1 MAICRLYSKREGMP
15 DWLEIGMP
23 EHTGGE
29 GRIFFSKDGQ
39 YAIKIYHK
47 QKAGVTKRQ
56 FLEKITALGTHLTEN
71 EAKFLCW
78 PLALVDNVDGN
89 ECVGCVTRRIPTP
102 PYTMLVNI
110 MLTPK
115 QAVDQFRA
123 GKSWADY
130 LQIARGIARSI
141 AVLSGKGCAHAD
153 LHFCNFLVDPA
164 SSDVVLID
172 LDGLVVPG
180 FLPPQVAGMYGFM
193 APEVIMGESVPN
205 EQTDRHS
212 LAVLVLYTLLFRNVL
227 QPLHCYD
234 PDSQSNDDQIGWGRE
249 AVFSEHQ
256 QDQRNRPRMLGVPL
270 FQEGALSYHILTPAL
285 QKLTERAFLEG
296 LHNPAKRPSAQEWI
310 NNLSWALDELW
321 QCSYCRQYFPYP
333 HWITPMQRRACPFCG
348 QRRLVTPLPS
358 VLLLYEPH
366 SRGNYGFT
374 QRYLVLGNGWTL
386 FPDVLDSQRPPMS
399 RKAEKAA
406 GHVEWDDKRKTNYLV
421 NEEDAPWRARLGGD
435 ASDITVSKGTSVPLQ
450 SGTTIYCGESRRLLV
465 VRE

>member
-1 MAICRLYSKREGMP
+1 MP

-23 EHTGGE
+23 DHTGGE

-56 FLEKITALGTHLTEN
+56 LLEKIRVLGTHLTEN

-102 PYTMLVNI
+102 PYTTLVNI

-115 QAVDQFRA
+115 QAAEQFRA

-130 LQIARGIARSI
+130 LQTARGIARSI

-153 LHFCNFLVDPA
+153 LHFSNFLVDSA

-180 FLPPQVAGMYGFM
+180 FLPPQVAGMCGFM

-205 EQTDRHS
+205 ERTDRHG

-234 PDSQSNDDQIGWGRE
+234 PNSQRNDDEIGWGRE
-249 AVFSEHQ
+249 ALFSEHQ
-256 QDQRNRPRMLGVPL
+256 HDQRNRPRMLGVPL
-270 FQEGALSYHILTPAL
+270 FRGGALSYRMLTPAL
-285 QKLTERAFLEG
+285 QKLTERAFVEG
-296 LHNPAKRPSAQEWI
+296 LHNPAIRPSAQEWI

-321 QCSYCRQYFPYP
+321 QCSHCRQYFPYP
-333 HWITPMQRRACPFCG
+333 HWVDPVQRRACPFCG
-348 QRRLVTPLPS
+348 QRRLATPLPS
-358 VLLLYEPH
+358 VLLLYEPR

-386 FPDVLDSQRPPMS
+386 FPDVLDSQRPPMT
-399 RKAEKAA
+399 RKGEKAA
-406 GHVEWDDKRKTNYLV
+406 GHVEWDDKRKTNYFV
-421 NEEDAPWRARLGGD
+421 NEEDAPWRARLSPD
-435 ASDITVSKGTSVPLQ
+435 ASDITVSKGASVPLQ
-450 SGTTIYCGESRRLLV
+450 PGTTIYFGESRRLLV